1 MLTNQTFKI
10 DNYKVE
16 LERNKDWGSIMV
28 TDTDTRE
35 KNVIGAEVSVLRKI
49 IKCLTDSPYIF
60 SDNNK

>member
-10 DNYKVE
+10 NNYKVE
-16 LERNKDWGSIMV
+16 LERHENIGTITITRIEGDEKSII
-28 TDTDTRE
+28 E
-35 KNVIGAEVSVLRKI
+35 AEFPTLRKI